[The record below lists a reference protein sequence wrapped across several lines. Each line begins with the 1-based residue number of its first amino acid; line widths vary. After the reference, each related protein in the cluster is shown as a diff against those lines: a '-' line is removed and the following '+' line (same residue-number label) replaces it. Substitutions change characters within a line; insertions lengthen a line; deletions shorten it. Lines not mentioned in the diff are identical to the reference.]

1 MRGASLG
8 DDCGTYQ
15 PVMAIR
21 VGISLVRRDPGVR
34 IG

>member
-8 DDCGTYQ
+8 DDAEDE

-21 VGISLVRRDPGVR
+21 VGISLVRRDPGVG

>member
-8 DDCGTYQ
+8 DDAEDE

-21 VGISLVRRDPGVR
+21 VGISLPGVG